1 LSQHLHNVH
10 DDSELIRLLKED
22 PDTAVTSLFEQYY
35 NEVCRHIYRIFP
47 DQAVCNDIAQSIFM
61 ELWQKRRRLDIRTSV
76 GAYLHRMAIS
86 RTLNFIRDNRRFQHS
101 DEDEGLSVSFG
112 DTNPLDQLIQAE
124 LSEAITGATDLLP
137 ERCRLVFALSRYEG
151 MSYKEIAAALEIST
165 KTVENQISKALQ
177 LLRIALD
184 NYNRGN
190 H

>member
-1 LSQHLHNVH
+1 
-10 DDSELIRLLKED
+10 
-22 PDTAVTSLFEQYY
+22 
-35 NEVCRHIYRIFP
+35 
-47 DQAVCNDIAQSIFM
+47 
-61 ELWQKRRRLDIRTSV
+61 
-76 GAYLHRMAIS
+76 MAIS

-124 LSEAITGATDLLP
+124 LSEAITGAIDLLP

-151 MSYKEIAAALEIST
+151 MSYKEIAAALQIST